1 MPNWFLDKTLQ
12 KRSKIEKVNI
22 TIKCCI
28 FKLLYLGTKFRLK
41 LTLLNFWIKLT
52 QKGYFQT
59 KKKKK
64 NENYHRILH
73 SQINQDSKFQL
84 QRTILIF
91 GTNFQK
97 KVYFRS
103 KTEKNEHHYWILHNW
118 ISLST
123 NFQFKLTIAIFLEQV
138 FRKKVAIFSL
148 KQTK

>member
-1 MPNWFLDKTLQ
+1 MPNWVLDKTLQ

-41 LTLLNFWIKLT
+41 LTLLNFWIKL
-52 QKGYFQT
+52 
-59 KKKKK
+59 
-64 NENYHRILH
+64 ILH
-73 SQINQDSKFQL
+73 SHINQDSKFQL

-103 KTEKNEHHYWILHNW
+103 KTEKSEHHYWILHNW

-123 NFQFKLTIAIFLEQV
+123 NFQFKLTIAIFLEHV

-148 KQTK
+148 KQIK